1 MGPPVPRVP
10 GDMLPGGPEGPRREV
25 GSGTDKF
32 NDDLRFT
39 TGEDDLVCRGGR
51 ALSTVTRLH
60 QGYLHIQLGIVSGEC
75 RSLYTCTGCPRKKT
89 SISEIF
95 VTHKTQLFS

>member
-1 MGPPVPRVP
+1 MRCVGGCVGPPVPRVP

-39 TGEDDLVCRGGR
+39 TGEDDLVCRGGGPCL
-51 ALSTVTRLH
+51 LSPGSTRD
-60 QGYLHIQLGIVSGEC
+60 I
-75 RSLYTCTGCPRKKT
+75 CTY
-89 SISEIF
+89 SWE
-95 VTHKTQLFS
+95 